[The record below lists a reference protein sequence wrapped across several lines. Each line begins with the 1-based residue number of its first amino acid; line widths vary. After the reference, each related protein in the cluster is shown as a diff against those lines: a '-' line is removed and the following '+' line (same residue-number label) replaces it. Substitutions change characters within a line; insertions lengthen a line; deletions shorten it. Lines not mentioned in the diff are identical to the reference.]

1 MPLQLT
7 LSLVVRALESIFSVL
22 CSSVWYGMDAHEV
35 LFNELKKKELCN
47 KELLS
52 FQQFTVLVL
61 LGLGSIS
68 PFVIM
73 EGLEGRHINYPFW
86 F

>member
-7 LSLVVRALESIFSVL
+7 LSLVVRALESLFSVL
-22 CSSVWYGMDAHEV
+22 CGSAWHGMDAHEV
-35 LFNELKKKELCN
+35 LFNELRKKELCN
-47 KELLS
+47 KEPLS
-52 FQQFTVLVL
+52 FQQFTVSVL
-61 LGLGSIS
+61 PGVGPIS

-73 EGLEGRHINYPFW
+73 GGLEGRHINYPFW